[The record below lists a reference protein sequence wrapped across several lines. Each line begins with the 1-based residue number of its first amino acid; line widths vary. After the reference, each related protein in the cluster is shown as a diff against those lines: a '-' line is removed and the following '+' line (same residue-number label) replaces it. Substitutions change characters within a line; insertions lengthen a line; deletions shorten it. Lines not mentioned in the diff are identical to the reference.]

1 MPIQQENLYELW
13 ESLTFQ
19 NDYIFKRVLYRRKR
33 ICKKMLERIL
43 AIKIRDI
50 VYIDEEKTMRHR
62 IFGKGIRLDVY
73 AQDENSTVYNIEMQ
87 VRSLEDAEL
96 AHRSRYYQS
105 MIDIDLLASGA
116 DYVDLGNVIVI
127 FICPFPIFDGMRH
140 LYTFRNACK
149 EAEELE
155 LGDGTRKVFLST
167 KGKLD
172 DVDPKVKAFL
182 DYIDGNISDDD
193 LVQEIENEVEDIKR
207 IETER
212 NAFMTYEMKLR
223 EERKLGQK
231 EGREER
237 TAEIILSLLKN
248 HIDIDII
255 QKSSEWTRDAILQLA
270 KKNGILVP
278 NAN

>member
-1 MPIQQENLYELW
+1 
-13 ESLTFQ
+13 
-19 NDYIFKRVLYRRKR
+19 
-33 ICKKMLERIL
+33 MLERIL

-62 IFGKGIRLDVY
+62 IFGKG
-73 AQDENSTVYNIEMQ
+73 M
-87 VRSLEDAEL
+87 EDAEL

-116 DYVDLGNVIVI
+116 EYTDLGNVIVI
-127 FICPFPIFDGMRH
+127 FICPFPIFAGMRH

-149 EAEELE
+149 EDEDLE

-193 LVQEIENEVEDIKR
+193 LVQEIESEVEDIKR

-212 NAFMTYEMKLR
+212 NAFMTYEMKLK
-223 EERKLGQK
+223 EERKLGK
-231 EGREER
+231 EEGLREG
-237 TAEIILSLLKN
+237 TSKMVLSLLKEQIP
-248 HIDIDII
+248 IDKIREYSD
-255 QKSSEWTRDAILQLA
+255 WFRDTILQFA
-270 KKNGILVP
+270 KKNEILVT